1 MKKELR
7 FIVPILVLILLC
19 SLLPFIRAQDAATA
33 GSTPAPA
40 DTAEASGTSPT
51 LEQTAQMTPGEQ
63 IQEQI
68 GFNPEKAPK
77 TPQETRDY
85 LQQEWTKIVASK
97 PVIGSIHKFFLEHP
111 LIFKIVFNTPYVFS
125 LTFFM
130 VVLMWIFIMLTL
142 TTLLARSDLLKGP
155 PATAIGIGAA
165 IILAQVGVYNHLSVW
180 LSNLALSPQ
189 NGWVRFVI
197 WTIIV
202 LGFVIFFYI
211 DQQVA
216 ETLKKRKEKRKK
228 LETEEKAE
236 LAKKEVEALAEGLEE
251 GLKLKK
257 ELPKAP
263 PQDYS
268 I

>member
-7 FIVPILVLILLC
+7 FIVPILVLILLF

-40 DTAEASGTSPT
+40 AATDTATAGTPPT
-51 LEQTAQMTPGEQ
+51 LEETAQMTPGEQ

-68 GFNPEKAPK
+68 GFNPEKMPK

-97 PVIGSIHKFFLEHP
+97 PVIGSIHKFFLAHP
-111 LIFKIVFNTPYVFS
+111 LLFKIVFNTPYEFS

-130 VVLMWIFIMLTL
+130 VVLLWIFVLISLS
-142 TTLLARSDLLKGP
+142 TLLARSDLLKGP
-155 PATAIGIGAA
+155 ASTAIGLGAA
-165 IILAQVGVYNHLSVW
+165 IILAQVNVFKYLSIF
-180 LSNLALSPQ
+180 LSNLALARE
-189 NGWVRFVI
+189 NAWIRFII

-202 LGFVIFFYI
+202 ICFIIIFYI

-216 ETLKKRKEKRKK
+216 EELKKRKEEKKK
-228 LETEEKAE
+228 LETERTAKQAREEIKALEK
-236 LAKKEVEALAEGLEE
+236 GLEE
-251 GLKLKK
+251 GTKRK
-257 ELPKAP
+257 EELRK
-263 PQDYS
+263 
-268 I
+268 